1 MEAQYVGVNLF
12 PSDGAAGGDAEVGL
26 FIFSEVGEVGTAVAG
41 VVKYFKTGH
50 CFGAGFGGGSEA
62 DGFLVGRYGDA
73 GGEVQV
79 IRVVQCAG
87 CVAADGN
94 GCVLFNSLA
103 KVAQLQVDRCNAF
116 IIVEI

>member
-12 PSDGAAGGDAEVGL
+12 PGDGAAGGDAEVGL
-26 FIFSEVGEVGTAVAG
+26 FIFSEVGEVGAAVAG
-41 VVKYFKTGH
+41 VVEYFKAGGG
-50 CFGAGFGGGSEA
+50 GAACFGGGGEA
-62 DGFLVGRYGDA
+62 GGFLVGRYGDA
-73 GGEVQV
+73 GGEIQV

-103 KVAQLQVDRCNAF
+103 KVTQL
-116 IIVEI
+116 